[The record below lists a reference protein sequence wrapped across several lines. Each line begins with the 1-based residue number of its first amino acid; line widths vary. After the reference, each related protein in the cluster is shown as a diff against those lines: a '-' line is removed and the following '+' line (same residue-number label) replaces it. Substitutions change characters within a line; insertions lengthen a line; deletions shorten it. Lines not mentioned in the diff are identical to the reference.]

1 MKIPFSQPT
10 IVGTENKS
18 IDLCLKEN
26 AFSGGGKFSE
36 LCKSEIKRI
45 LNSQA
50 CEVFMTP
57 SCTQSLEAA
66 VIILGLK
73 PGDEV
78 IMPSFTFVTTATSFS
93 NMGIKIKFVDIRE
106 DTLNIDENKIEEAI
120 TSKTRAIVPVHYA
133 GVSCEM
139 NKINEIAKKYNLFV
153 IEDAAQGMFSF
164 YENRH
169 VGTMGDISAF
179 SYHDTK
185 NIHCGEGG
193 SLIVNNSKFF
203 DLSNTAI
210 EKGTNRKKFLE
221 GRVEKYTWVSP
232 GSSFALSNLSS
243 SFLIEQLKNINDI
256 TRRRLD
262 LWNAYVE
269 NLIFSTSFDVP
280 KIPLNCQHN
289 GHIFY
294 IKLKEKKERL
304 KLMKFLKSRGIS
316 TTFHFVPL
324 HSSPAGKQ
332 FGDFVGADVN
342 TTRESQRILRLPIY
356 DAMKKNEV
364 EYVCENL
371 REFFND

>member
-1 MKIPFSQPT
+1 MKIPFNQPT

-26 AFSGGGKFSE
+26 AFSGGGKFSD

-45 LNSQA
+45 LNRQT

-169 VGTMGDISAF
+169 VGTMGDVSAF

-185 NIHCGEGG
+185 NLHCGEGG
-193 SLIVNNSKFF
+193 SLVVNNSKFF
-203 DLSNTAI
+203 DLSNTVI

-221 GRVEKYTWVSP
+221 GRDEKYTWISP
-232 GSSFALSNLSS
+232 GSSFSLSNLSS

-262 LWNAYVE
+262 LWSAYME

-289 GHIFY
+289 AHIFY

-304 KLMKFLKSRGIS
+304 KLMKFLRSRGIS

>member
-45 LNSQA
+45 LNRQA

>member
-45 LNSQA
+45 LNRQA

-139 NKINEIAKKYNLFV
+139 NKINKIAKKYNLFV

-169 VGTMGDISAF
+169 VGTMGDVSAF

>member
-45 LNSQA
+45 LNRPA

-139 NKINEIAKKYNLFV
+139 NKINKIAKKYNLFV

-169 VGTMGDISAF
+169 VGTMGDVSAF

-232 GSSFALSNLSS
+232 GSSFSLSNLSS

-262 LWNAYVE
+262 LWSAYME

-289 GHIFY
+289 AHIFY

>member
-45 LNSQA
+45 LNRQA

-139 NKINEIAKKYNLFV
+139 NKINKIAKKYNLFV

>member
-45 LNSQA
+45 LNRQA

-169 VGTMGDISAF
+169 VGTMGDVSAF

-232 GSSFALSNLSS
+232 GSSFSLSNLSS

-262 LWNAYVE
+262 LWSAYME

-289 GHIFY
+289 AHIFY

>member
-45 LNSQA
+45 LNRQA

-139 NKINEIAKKYNLFV
+139 NKINKIAKKYNLFV

-169 VGTMGDISAF
+169 VGTMGDVSAF

-232 GSSFALSNLSS
+232 GSSFSLSNLSS

-262 LWNAYVE
+262 LWSAYME

-289 GHIFY
+289 AHIFY

-332 FGDFVGADVN
+332 FGDFVGADAN